1 MKKVIFAIISIVL
14 VMTQGCTGNKCVKEK
29 MIYKSKEDKVEP
41 YLYNHAIKTF
51 MYRNVT
57 ILKFETKDKKTIEFK
72 TDATNQQYENL
83 KAEEEYVVEYSGDE
97 ICSIDNNDIK
107 EDNNER

>member
-14 VMTQGCTGNKCVKEK
+14 VMTQGCTGNKYIKEK

-41 YLYNHAIKTF
+41 FFYNTMTRTF
-51 MYRNVT
+51 EYTNVT

-72 TDATNQQYENL
+72 IDTANQKYENL
-83 KAEEEYVVEYSGDE
+83 KSGEEYTVEYNGDE
-97 ICSIDNNDIK
+97 ICSVDNN
-107 EDNNER
+107 